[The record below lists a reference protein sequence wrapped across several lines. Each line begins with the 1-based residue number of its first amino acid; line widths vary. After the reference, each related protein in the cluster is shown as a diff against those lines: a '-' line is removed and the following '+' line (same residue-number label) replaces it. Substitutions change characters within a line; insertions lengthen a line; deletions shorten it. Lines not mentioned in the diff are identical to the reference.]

1 MKTKLHLSLLTMLLA
16 AMSGM
21 TFWSCESESETSPA
35 PITVQDEQVL
45 TQNVYADNTQGNN
58 VQFTTAGAWTSSITT
73 SGNAVPVPGSM
84 RAVPTEAPPPSTS
97 GTATWISISP
107 DHGDKEGTYTIA
119 ITLSSNTTGAD
130 RTAVITILCE
140 STEIF
145 ITVTQKAV
153 KEDGTIPEEE
163 EPSSDLPQALQS
175 ALSQLKE
182 ENDEIYIENISQQYQ
197 IYISTWETTHYV
209 FSFNRN
215 AKKLYE
221 QGFNYTT
228 GNPQQYIENS
238 TVYVA
243 SESGKRRYHIVTDSE
258 KFWSETPVSY
268 YIDETVSKVGRT
280 LNSAGLQY
288 HQWTVAGNIYTG
300 HYTHEGLTDTVKF
313 TLTGGKITAIS
324 SYRTQSL
331 NAPYI
336 YKNNVTIAYTAV
348 PNITAGTVKNEYTP
362 VGEQHPVKFVWGE
375 GLGETTF
382 YTGHYATPTRGFGV
396 YLPENGLQQE
406 DVAYY
411 APTLQGKR
419 IEGFYKNAACTE
431 TDEMISN
438 LFYGKPLYVSDDN
451 TVVYVK
457 WINE

>member
-1 MKTKLHLSLLTMLLA
+1 MKKKLHLSVLTTLLA
-16 AMSGM
+16 AVSGM

-35 PITVQDEQVL
+35 PITVQDEQSL
-45 TQNVYADNTQGNN
+45 TQNVYADDTQGNN
-58 VQFTTAGAWTSSITT
+58 VQFTTTGAWTSSIAI
-73 SGNAVPVPGSM
+73 SGNVVPVPGSM
-84 RAVPTEAPPPSTS
+84 NVIPTEALPPSTS
-97 GTATWISISP
+97 GTTTWISISP
-107 DHGDKEGTYTIA
+107 DYGDKEGTYTIA

-140 STEIF
+140 STEIS
-145 ITVTQKAV
+145 IIVTQKAE
-153 KEDGTIPEEE
+153 KADGTIPNEE

-182 ENDEIYIENISQQYQ
+182 ENDEIYVENISQFYQ

-221 QGFNYTT
+221 QGFNYTI
-228 GNPQQYIENS
+228 GNPKQYIENS

-243 SESGKRRYHIVTDSE
+243 SESGKRRYHAVTDSE

-268 YIDETVSKVGRT
+268 YINETVSNVGRT
-280 LNSAGLQY
+280 LNSVGLQY
-288 HQWTVAGNIYTG
+288 HQWTVAGNVYTG

-331 NAPYI
+331 DAPYI
-336 YKNNVTIAYTAV
+336 SKNNVTIAYTAV
-348 PNITAGTVKNEYTP
+348 PNIAARTVKDEYTP
-362 VGEQHPVKFVWGE
+362 AGEQHPVKFVWGE
-375 GLGETTF
+375 GLGETIF
-382 YTGHYATPTRGFGV
+382 YTGHYATPSRGFGV
-396 YLPENGLQQE
+396 YLPENGLQQD
-406 DVAYY
+406 DVTYY
-411 APTLQGKR
+411 APALQGKR

-431 TDEMISN
+431 TDDDYTA
-438 LFYGKPLYVSDDN
+438 LFQGKPLYVSNNDA
-451 TVVYVK
+451 VIYVI
-457 WINE
+457 WVNE